1 MREVQIIK
9 LGTIMGKPISQTIL
23 IDNNRGPI
31 VEYYTKLL
39 MNNSEYKFQNSSG
52 IVKHEFYTQKF
63 RPLKTLDILKDV
75 SIFGKCDGDPVI
87 GQPYSINNYTWR
99 TSIVNDIIEGVIIIT
114 NNSVYAIHSVGELR
128 NAKLEKLG
136 I

>member
-1 MREVQIIK
+1 MIEVEIIK
-9 LGTIMGKPISQTIL
+9 LGIIIGKQTIL

-39 MNNSEYKFQNSSG
+39 
-52 IVKHEFYTQKF
+52 KHEFHTQKF
-63 RPLKTLDILKDV
+63 KPFKTQDILKDV
-75 SIFGKCDGDPVI
+75 TIFGKCDGEPVI

-99 TSIVNDIIEGVIIIT
+99 TSMVNYIIEGVIIIT
-114 NNSVYAIHSVGELR
+114 NNSVYAIHSVGEFR